1 MNPFLLYNYLSP
13 DYFCDR
19 HVETEILLKNINN
32 KSNIAVFSQRRL
44 GKTALVKHVFYLLKK
59 KQSTIYLDIFPTSS
73 LKEFTDYLATAI
85 YKEFPIHKSTGRKF
99 WEHIKLL
106 RPILKIN
113 ALSGE
118 PELTLDISHPEQIEK
133 SLPQLF
139 SFLDQQEKKIVI
151 AIDEFQQILSYP
163 EKNVEALLRTII
175 QNLHN
180 ISFIFLGSDSRLMI
194 EIFNNTKRPFYGNTN
209 FLTLRK
215 IPREEYTS
223 FIKNLFHTVG
233 VETDEKVLEMILD
246 LTCAH
251 TYYTQRL
258 CHEVYADRMSYVE
271 EKDIVNILYK
281 LIQQNES
288 VYFQYRNLL
297 TKSQW
302 KTLKAVAAEEVV
314 YQPYSQKFTKKYG
327 LGTVSTLQRNLE
339 ALVDKT
345 IIYNNLFVENPYY
358 EVEDKFLMRWL
369 QNRQNDT
376 ISTADITL

>member
-1 MNPFLLYNYLSP
+1 MNPFLLYNYLGP

-19 HVETEILLKNINN
+19 HEEIEILLKNINN
-32 KSNIAVFSQRRL
+32 KSNTAVFSQRRI
-44 GKTALVKHVFYLLKK
+44 GKTALVKHLFYFLKK
-59 KQSTIYLDIFPTSS
+59 QQSTIYLDIFPTSS
-73 LKEFTDYLATAI
+73 LKEFIDYLATAI
-85 YKEFPIHKSTGRKF
+85 YKEFPIHKNTGKKF

-118 PELTLDISHPEQIEK
+118 PELTLDISQSEQIEK

-163 EKNVEALLRTII
+163 ENNVEALLRTII

-194 EIFNNTKRPFYGNTN
+194 EIFNSSKRPFYGSTD
-209 FLTLRK
+209 FVTLKK
-215 IPREEYTS
+215 IPREEYVS
-223 FIKNLFHTVG
+223 FIKNSFHRVG
-233 VETDEKVLEMILD
+233 VETDEKALEMILD
-246 LTCAH
+246 LTSTH

-258 CHEVYADRMSYVE
+258 CHEIYANRISCVK

-281 LIQQNES
+281 LIQQNEA

-297 TKSQW
+297 TKTQW
-302 KTLKAVAAEEVV
+302 KTLKAVAAEEIV
-314 YQPYSQKFTKKYG
+314 YQPYSQSFIKKYG

-339 ALVDKT
+339 ALVDKA
-345 IIYNNLFVENPYY
+345 IIYNNLSVENPYY

-369 QNRQNDT
+369 QNEWP
-376 ISTADITL
+376 

>member
-1 MNPFLLYNYLSP
+1 MNPFLLYNYLGP

-19 HVETEILLKNINN
+19 HEETEILLKSINN
-32 KSNIAVFSQRRL
+32 NSNTAVFSQRRI
-44 GKTALVKHVFYLLKK
+44 GKTALIKHVFYLLKK

-73 LKEFTDYLATAI
+73 LKGFTDSLATAI
-85 YKEFPIHKSTGRKF
+85 YKEFPIHKSTGKKF

-106 RPILKIN
+106 RPVLKIN

-118 PELTLDISHPEQIEK
+118 PELTLDISQPEQIEK

-139 SFLDQQEKKIVI
+139 SFLDQQQKKVVI

-194 EIFNNTKRPFYGNTN
+194 EIFNSAKRPFYGSTN
-209 FLTLRK
+209 FMILNK
-215 IPREEYTS
+215 IPKEEYVF
-223 FIKNLFHTVG
+223 FIKNSFHAVG
-233 VETDEKVLEMILD
+233 VDMDEKVLEMMLD
-246 LTCAH
+246 LTCTH

-258 CHEVYADRMSYVE
+258 CHAICADRISYIK
-271 EKDIVNILYK
+271 EKDVVDTLYK
-281 LIQQNES
+281 LIQQNEA

-297 TKSQW
+297 TKAQW
-302 KTLKAVAAEEVV
+302 KTLKAVAAEETV
-314 YQPYSQKFTKKYG
+314 YQPYSQYFIKKYD
-327 LGTVSTLQRNLE
+327 LGTTSTLQRNLE
-339 ALVDKT
+339 ALVDKA
-345 IIYNNLFVENPYY
+345 IIYHNLSVEDPYY

-369 QNRQNDT
+369 QNE
-376 ISTADITL
+376 

>member
-1 MNPFLLYNYLSP
+1 MYGILTGMYIMNPFLLNNYLGP

-19 HVETEILLKNINN
+19 QEETEILLKNIHNL
-32 KSNIAVFSQRRL
+32 SNTAVFSQRRI
-44 GKTALVKHVFYLLKK
+44 GKTALIKHVFYFLKK

-85 YKEFPIHKSTGRKF
+85 YKEFPIHKSMGRKF

-106 RPILKIN
+106 RPVLTIN

-118 PELTLDISHPEQIEK
+118 PELTLDISQPEQIEK

-139 SFLDQQEKKIVI
+139 SFLDQQEKKVVI

-194 EIFNNTKRPFYGNTN
+194 EIFNSTKRPFYGSTN
-209 FLTLRK
+209 FMTLKK
-215 IPREEYTS
+215 IPKGEYVS
-223 FIKNLFHTVG
+223 FIKNSFHREG
-233 VETDEKVLEMILD
+233 VETDEEIPEMILD
-246 LTCAH
+246 LTCTH

-258 CHEVYADRMSYVE
+258 CHEMYADQITHIR
-271 EKDIVNILYK
+271 EKEVKETLYK
-281 LIQQNES
+281 LVQQNEA

-297 TKSQW
+297 TKTQW
-302 KTLKAVAAEEVV
+302 RTLKAVAAEEIVN
-314 YQPYSQKFTKKYG
+314 QPYSQSFTKKYG
-327 LGTVSTLQRNLE
+327 LGTVSTLQRNLK
-339 ALVDKT
+339 ALVDKAV
-345 IIYNNLFVENPYY
+345 IYNNLSVEDPYY

-369 QNRQNDT
+369 QNE
-376 ISTADITL
+376 

>member
-1 MNPFLLYNYLSP
+1 MMNPFLLNNYLGP

-19 HVETEILLKNINN
+19 QEETKILLKNIHNL
-32 KSNIAVFSQRRL
+32 SNTAVFSQRRI
-44 GKTALVKHVFYLLKK
+44 GKTALVKHLFYLLKK

-85 YKEFPIHKSTGRKF
+85 YKEFPIHKSIGRKF

-106 RPILKIN
+106 RPVLTMN

-118 PELTLDISHPEQIEK
+118 PELTLDISQPEQIEK

-139 SFLDQQEKKIVI
+139 SFLDQQGKKVVI

-180 ISFIFLGSDSRLMI
+180 ISFLFLGSDSRLMI
-194 EIFNNTKRPFYGNTN
+194 EIFNSTKRPFYGSTN
-209 FLTLRK
+209 FMTLKK
-215 IPREEYTS
+215 IPKGEYAS
-223 FIKNLFHTVG
+223 FIKSSFHAVG
-233 VETDEKVLEMILD
+233 VEIDEKIPEMILD
-246 LTCAH
+246 LTCTH

-258 CHEVYADRMSYVE
+258 CHEIYADQITLIR
-271 EKDIVNILYK
+271 EKEVKETLYK
-281 LIQQNES
+281 LVQQNEA

-297 TKSQW
+297 TKTQW
-302 KTLKAVAAEEVV
+302 RTLKAVAAEEIV
-314 YQPYSQKFTKKYG
+314 YQPYSQLFTKKYS

-339 ALVDKT
+339 ALVDKA
-345 IIYNNLFVENPYY
+345 IIYHNLSVEDPYY

-369 QNRQNDT
+369 QNGATR
-376 ISTADITL
+376 